1 MKTALL
7 GGFLLYLCGFLGVLS
22 FSAVPS
28 TATFA
33 QNTFCIQ
40 IISAKHGY
48 FGAEQKPHGINY
60 KEIINLMF
68 NFFKVENRPFGRF
81 SALFMRLFRRFKLK
95 TPKNNIFSKFSSFI
109 DKLTEMWYN
118 ILVTRIEYF
127 IPKTGKYFGKK
138 CFLSFLIPLLGS
150 NSCDNN

>member
-33 QNTFCIQ
+33 QNAFCIQ

-48 FGAEQKPHGINY
+48 FGAEQKLHGINY

-68 NFFKVENRPFGRF
+68 NFFKVENRPFGQF
-81 SALFMRLFRRFKLK
+81 SALFMRLFWRFKLLCRTK
-95 TPKNNIFSKFSSFI
+95 YGDVRSKHLLHPNHLSQ
-109 DKLTEMWYN
+109 
-118 ILVTRIEYF
+118 TRMLWRRT
-127 IPKTGKYFGKK
+127 KAAR
-138 CFLSFLIPLLGS
+138 
-150 NSCDNN
+150 N